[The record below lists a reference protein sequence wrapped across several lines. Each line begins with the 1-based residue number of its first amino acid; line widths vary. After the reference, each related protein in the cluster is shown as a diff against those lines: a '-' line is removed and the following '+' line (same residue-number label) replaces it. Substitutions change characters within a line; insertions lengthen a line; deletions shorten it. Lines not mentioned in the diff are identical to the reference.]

1 MVKSVTLI
9 AILKS
14 IQAQSMP
21 TDEGVE
27 IFCPKFQCLD
37 DLYRNSKDPKDESAG
52 QKRQQAL
59 YKQYFTTKNSCFNHD
74 KNQPVQNILAIG
86 CPYAAAKYGDLEEP
100 VVCDFDLR
108 SGKYA
113 WINEE
118 TQHYSSEDDKK
129 KLATQS
135 QLFYKRTHSMCRE
148 SAWMEQQLLG
158 GRQCTYSYQCVSGRC
173 EFNSD
178 KKLYLCTARKNKET
192 CATHYDCDAGLFCS
206 T

>member
-1 MVKSVTLI
+1 M
-9 AILKS
+9 
-14 IQAQSMP
+14 
-21 TDEGVE
+21 
-27 IFCPKFQCLD
+27 
-37 DLYRNSKDPKDESAG
+37 
-52 QKRQQAL
+52 
-59 YKQYFTTKNSCFNHD
+59 
-74 KNQPVQNILAIG
+74 QNILAIG

-148 SAWMEQQLLG
+148 SAWMEQ
-158 GRQCTYSYQCVSGRC
+158 
-173 EFNSD
+173 
-178 KKLYLCTARKNKET
+178 
-192 CATHYDCDAGLFCS
+192 
-206 T
+206 